1 MLDTETYLSALERD
15 GLEIA
20 ARARGALTTAVP
32 ACDPWKM
39 SDLVWHMLEV
49 HWSWRFIAETKATT
63 PDGYTPPAFPPAE
76 SLVDEYVAGLHALV
90 DCLRA
95 SDPTTPC
102 WTWTGMRDIG
112 WIIRRMAHE
121 TAVHAWDAQSASLS
135 TTPLDPMLSS
145 DGIDEFLHVMLP
157 YAREGQP
164 VLGGSV
170 HLHCT
175 DIEGEW
181 LVTPTKD
188 YSLEVTREH
197 AKGSCAIRGDA
208 GSLLL
213 LLWRRLAL
221 PAVEVIGDSGVA
233 DRFVERTSLE

>member
-1 MLDTETYLSALERD
+1 MLAPAQYLAAIERD
-15 GLEIA
+15 GREIA
-20 ARARGALTTAVP
+20 TRARGALSHDVP

-39 SDLVWHMLEV
+39 GDLVRHMIEV
-49 HWSWRFIAETKATT
+49 HWSWRFIAENKATS
-63 PDGYTPPAFPPAE
+63 PDGYVPPPPSSE
-76 SLVDEYVAGLHALV
+76 SSLIDDYVDGLDRLLGSLTA
-90 DCLRA
+90 A
-95 SDPTTPC
+95 DPATPC

-121 TAVHAWDAQSASLS
+121 TAVHAWDAQSATLS
-135 TTPLDPMLSS
+135 GAPLEAVLAS

-157 YAREGQP
+157 YSREGQP

-175 DIEGEW
+175 DVEGEW
-181 LVTPTKD
+181 LVTPTKEYD
-188 YSLEVTREH
+188 LVVTREH

-208 GSLLL
+208 SSLLL
-213 LLWRRLAL
+213 LLWRRLSL

-233 DRFVERTSLE
+233 ERFVERTSLE

>member
-1 MLDTETYLSALERD
+1 MLDTATYLAAIERD

-20 ARARGALTTAVP
+20 ARARGSLSSAVP

-39 SDLVWHMLEV
+39 GDLVRHMLEV
-49 HWSWRFIAETKATT
+49 HWSWRFIAENKATT
-63 PDGYTPPAFPPAE
+63 PDGYTPPPPSSE
-76 SLVDEYVAGLHALV
+76 VSLVDDYVTGLEKLLE
-90 DCLRA
+90 CLA
-95 SDPTTPC
+95 AADPSTPC

-135 TTPLDPMLSS
+135 TMPLDPVLAS

-175 DIEGEW
+175 DVEGEW

-188 YSLEVTREH
+188 YSLDVTREH
-197 AKGSCAIRGDA
+197 AKGSCALRGEA

-213 LLWRRLAL
+213 LLWRRLTL
-221 PAVEVIGDSGVA
+221 PAVEVIGDTGVA
-233 DRFVERTSLE
+233 ERFVERTSLE